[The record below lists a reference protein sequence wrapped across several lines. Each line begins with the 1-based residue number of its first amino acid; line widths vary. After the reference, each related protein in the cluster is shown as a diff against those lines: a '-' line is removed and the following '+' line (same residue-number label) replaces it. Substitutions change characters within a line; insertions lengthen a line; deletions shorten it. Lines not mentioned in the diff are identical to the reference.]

1 MKHDDN
7 ILLQQATD
15 AIRDISCPKQ
25 VDVTDAVMAR
35 LQHTQLLAPRQSRSL
50 WLRGSIAA
58 AACLLLGIGIN
69 LTILFTRSYDESS
82 ISNMI
87 SELNTFNDE
96 YISANNI
103 MMVEEMASDYFDYE
117 EGAEETDLEY

>member
-1 MKHDDN
+1 MKHDDI
-7 ILLQQATD
+7 ILLQQATE
-15 AIRDISCPKQ
+15 AIRSINCPKQ

-35 LQHTQLLAPRQSRSL
+35 LQNTQLLAPKQSHNNL

-82 ISNMI
+82 ISNMM
-87 SELNTFNDE
+87 SELNTFNDQ
-96 YISANNI
+96 YYYVNNI
-103 MMVEEMASDYFDYE
+103 DVIEEIASDYFDYE
-117 EGAEETDLEY
+117 EETDIDQAY